1 MTQEQVIKKMRSGW
15 TLHHNVENNAFEL
28 KAEMMS
34 SIFVMPH
41 VGKPTIAYLNDLIQ
55 ESQIDEKNFVYV
67 IKK

>member
-1 MTQEQVIKKMRSGW
+1 
-15 TLHHNVENNAFEL
+15 
-28 KAEMMS
+28 MMS